1 MLPVPLCLV
10 PMLPESSGDR
20 MNNTEILLIIP
31 FYI

>member
-10 PMLPESSGDR
+10 PMLPESNGDS
-20 MNNTEILLIIP
+20 MNNTAILLIIP